1 MKTALGK
8 GLDAL
13 LPEGGGEVIEIE
25 LRRIAANAEQPRK
38 VFRDETL
45 KELAASIREKGII
58 QPVLVRREPDGSFML
73 IAGERRF
80 RAAHMVGLRTM
91 PAIIRKADEEEILE
105 VALIENIQ
113 REDLNPLETA
123 RAFNR
128 LMDRFGLSQ
137 EELSK
142 KVGKERA
149 TVANYLRLLQL
160 PKAVTD
166 LVNSGELS
174 MGHAKAVLAI
184 EGERARIMAAKKI
197 VANGLSVRE
206 AEKLAKGTR
215 GTSAHFKGKRGVSA
229 ETSRDPN
236 EKALEQKLIKSL
248 GTKVRL
254 KHKGHKGK
262 QGGVL
267 EIEYYSLEEL
277 DRIVELLL

>member
-13 LPEGGGEVIEIE
+13 LPVGGGEVLEIE

-38 VFRDETL
+38 VFREDTL
-45 KELAASIREKGII
+45 KELAASIKEKGII
-58 QPVLVRREPDGSFML
+58 QPVLVRRQPDGGFML

-80 RAAHMVGLRTM
+80 RAAHMAGLKTM
-91 PAIIRKADEEEILE
+91 PAIVREADEEEVLE

-113 REDLNPLETA
+113 REDLNPMETA
-123 RAFNR
+123 RGFKQ
-128 LMDRFGLSQ
+128 LIDRFGLSQ

-149 TVANYLRLLQL
+149 TVANYIRLLAL

-174 MGHAKAVLAI
+174 MGHARAVLAI
-184 EGERARIMAAKKI
+184 EGEREQIKAARKI
-197 VANGLSVRE
+197 VAEGMSVRE
-206 AEKLAKGTR
+206 AEKLSKLAR
-215 GTSAHFKGKRGVSA
+215 DTSASPKGRMGASA
-229 ETSRDPN
+229 KEGKDPN
-236 EKALEQKLIKSL
+236 VKALEQKLIKNL

-254 KHKGHKGK
+254 KHKGKK
-262 QGGVL
+262 GGVL

>member
-38 VFRDETL
+38 IFREESL

-73 IAGERRF
+73 IAGERRM
-80 RAAHMVGLRTM
+80 RAAHMAGLQTM
-91 PAIIRKADEEEILE
+91 PAIIREADEEEVQEI
-105 VALIENIQ
+105 ALIENIQ

-123 RAFNR
+123 RAFKR

-149 TVANYLRLLQL
+149 TVTNYLRLLQL

-166 LVNSGELS
+166 LINSGELS

-197 VANGLSVRE
+197 VAEGLSVRE
-206 AEKLAKGTR
+206 AEKLAKGT
-215 GTSAHFKGKRGVSA
+215 SAPLKGKRDSSA
-229 ETSRDPN
+229 IVNRDPN
-236 EKALEQKLIKSL
+236 EKALEQKLIKAL

-254 KHKGHKGK
+254 KHKGQKGK

>member
-38 VFRDETL
+38 VFREESL

-91 PAIIRKADEEEILE
+91 PAIIRKADEEEVQEI
-105 VALIENIQ
+105 ALIENIQ

-166 LVNSGELS
+166 LINSGELS

-184 EGERARIMAAKKI
+184 EGERARIMAAKLI
-197 VANGLSVRE
+197 VAEGLSVRE
-206 AEKLAKGTR
+206 AEKLAKGAR
-215 GTSAHFKGKRGVSA
+215 PLSMGKKVTSTQ
-229 ETSRDPN
+229 TSRDPN

-254 KHKGHKGK
+254 KHKGKK
-262 QGGVL
+262 GGVL

>member
-13 LPEGGGEVIEIE
+13 LPVGGGEVIEIE

-38 VFRDETL
+38 VFREKTL
-45 KELAASIREKGII
+45 KELAASIKEKGII

-73 IAGERRF
+73 IAGERRM
-80 RAAHMVGLRTM
+80 RAAHMAGLKTM
-91 PAIIRKADEEEILE
+91 PAIVRKADEEEVLE

-113 REDLNPLETA
+113 REDLNPMETA
-123 RAFNR
+123 RGFKQ
-128 LMDRFGLSQ
+128 LIDRFGLSQ

-149 TVANYLRLLQL
+149 TVANYLRLLSL
-160 PKAVTD
+160 PKAVAD
-166 LVNSGELS
+166 LVNSGDLS
-174 MGHAKAVLAI
+174 MGHARAVLAI
-184 EGERARIMAAKKI
+184 EGERAQIKAARKI
-197 VANGLSVRE
+197 VAEGLSVRE
-206 AEKLAKGTR
+206 AEKLAKG
-215 GTSAHFKGKRGVSA
+215 GASPPLKGHVKSSAKAGK
-229 ETSRDPN
+229 DPN
-236 EKALEQKLIKSL
+236 VHALEQKLIKNL

-254 KHKGHKGK
+254 RHKGK
-262 QGGVL
+262 KGGVL

>member
-13 LPEGGGEVIEIE
+13 LPEKDSGEVIEIE

-38 VFRDETL
+38 VFKDTAL
-45 KELAASIREKGII
+45 KELAASIKEKGII
-58 QPVLVRREPDGSFML
+58 QPVLVRREPDGSFMI

-80 RAAHMVGLRTM
+80 RAAHMAGLKTM
-91 PAIIRKADEEEILE
+91 PVIVREADEEEVQEI
-105 VALIENIQ
+105 ALIENIQ

-123 RAFNR
+123 RAFKR
-128 LMDRFGLSQ
+128 LMDRFKLSQ
-137 EELSK
+137 DELSK

-166 LVNSGELS
+166 LLNNGELS
-174 MGHAKAVLAI
+174 MGHAKAILGI
-184 EGERARIMAAKKI
+184 EGDNGRIKAARKI

-206 AEKLAKGTR
+206 AEKLAKAAT
-215 GTSAHFKGKRGVSA
+215 APDKGKKDASA
-229 ETSRDPN
+229 KVQKDPN
-236 EKALEQKLIKSL
+236 EKALEQQLIKSL

-254 KHKGHKGK
+254 KHKGKK
-262 QGGVL
+262 GGVL

-277 DRIVELLL
+277 DRITELLL

>member
-38 VFRDETL
+38 VFREETL

-73 IAGERRF
+73 IAGERRM
-80 RAAHMVGLRTM
+80 RAAHMVGLKTM
-91 PAIIRKADEEEILE
+91 PAIVRKGDEEDVLE

-113 REDLNPLETA
+113 REDLNPMETA
-123 RAFNR
+123 RGFKQ
-128 LMDRFGLSQ
+128 LIDRFGLSQ

-149 TVANYLRLLQL
+149 TVANYLRLLSL
-160 PKAVTD
+160 PKAVIE

-174 MGHAKAVLAI
+174 MGHARAVLAI
-184 EGERARIMAAKKI
+184 VGERAQVKAARKI
-197 VANGLSVRE
+197 VAGGLSVRE
-206 AEKLAKGTR
+206 AEKLAKGTSAPLKDKKD
-215 GTSAHFKGKRGVSA
+215 TSAAISK
-229 ETSRDPN
+229 DPN
-236 EKALEQKLIKSL
+236 VRALEQKLIKSL

-254 KHKGHKGK
+254 KHKGKK
-262 QGGVL
+262 GGVL

>member
-38 VFRDETL
+38 IFREESL

-73 IAGERRF
+73 IAGERRM
-80 RAAHMVGLRTM
+80 RAAHMAGLQTM
-91 PAIIRKADEEEILE
+91 PAIIREADEEEVQEI
-105 VALIENIQ
+105 ALIENIQ

-123 RAFNR
+123 RAFKR

-149 TVANYLRLLQL
+149 TVTNYLRLLQL

-166 LVNSGELS
+166 LINSGELS

-197 VANGLSVRE
+197 VAEGLSVRE
-206 AEKLAKGTR
+206 AEKLAKGTSAPLK
-215 GTSAHFKGKRGVSA
+215 GHKKTSAQ
-229 ETSRDPN
+229 TSRDPN

-254 KHKGHKGK
+254 RHKGNK
-262 QGGVL
+262 GGVL

>member
-38 VFRDETL
+38 VFREESL

-166 LVNSGELS
+166 LINSGELS

-184 EGERARIMAAKKI
+184 EGERARIMAAKLI
-197 VANGLSVRE
+197 VAEGLSVRE
-206 AEKLAKGTR
+206 AEKLAKGAR
-215 GTSAHFKGKRGVSA
+215 PLSMGKKVTSTQ
-229 ETSRDPN
+229 TSRDPN

>member
-38 VFRDETL
+38 IFRDETL

-73 IAGERRF
+73 IAGERRM
-80 RAAHMVGLRTM
+80 RAAHMAGLQTM
-91 PAIIRKADEEEILE
+91 PAIIRKADEEEVQEI
-105 VALIENIQ
+105 ALIENIQ

-123 RAFNR
+123 RAFKR

-149 TVANYLRLLQL
+149 TVTNYLRLLQL

-166 LVNSGELS
+166 LINSGELS

-197 VANGLSVRE
+197 VAEGLSVRE
-206 AEKLAKGTR
+206 AEKLAKGAR
-215 GTSAHFKGKRGVSA
+215 PLSMGKKVTST

-254 KHKGHKGK
+254 KHKGNK
-262 QGGVL
+262 GGVL